1 MAGVL
6 GPSVG
11 GISGIRAA
19 ATWDQLVQSYRP
31 QVQGLVEGGVHLL
44 MLDMVSD
51 TLNAKAAVYVIE
63 EYFSMN
69 PKDRLPVV
77 INVTMKEGRT
87 ASGQSLSACLA
98 SLAHAQPFAF
108 GVTDEKVVQE
118 AASNCSC
125 WVHLISDSASAGSVS
140 LVSPSGSRPQDVQA
154 LASKLGQA
162 APRKLPASQAPVLKL
177 SSLEAMTAR
186 PDDGLKLAGQRC
198 HVQGSHRFKGLM
210 QAYKYSKED
219 DVWEAA
225 VDVAVQQ
232 VEDEADLL
240 DVNLD
245 LPDFDSKAAMGKFV
259 RRCAVHPQVSKL
271 PLIISS
277 MSWEVIA
284 EGLKST
290 QGKCIVNGISM
301 ASSEEEFVRV
311 AAECR
316 RFGAA
321 IVVLAMSRAD
331 GEFPNYQEKVTSCQ
345 RAYQLLRS
353 KLDFPPEDIIFD
365 CLVTPLGSHGIRASP
380 KDFIDAVA
388 EVRRTCPGVSFI
400 AGVSNLGVAC
410 RSAAMLR
417 EALASTFLQQ
427 AVPVGLNLA
436 LVELGRLPRVDS
448 LEEPTRSMCI
458 DVVTNHAVDGQHI
471 SRFLNYGAFLSG
483 ASAAEEAQ
491 KAKAKVVN
499 TLQPK
504 EKSALVPV
512 KQRAPQPARP
522 SPQFTHPV
530 EILVQATGTVSAS
543 VFQTFGSKAHAAAN
557 FHRLSTATTINKTV
571 HFSSISVYM
580 GQGGSGPGTG
590 ASGLM
595 DGIALWER
603 HQGIN
608 QYSTTVLWGA
618 IGEIGLRKAIYG
630 SRDVFAQFDLGQKL
644 IGPADTSFL
653 EKQVCCNP
661 LTWDFVGLAYLD
673 NTWQDSLS
681 GRGGGGLSSRKTFL
695 DN

>member
-1 MAGVL
+1 MVCMEPSAL
-6 GPSVG
+6 GNEPLIQSWGERLPRTFKQEMSDKLKELMLNCPCPEADEGAIHDGRQLCQSHFRLMVCYFYQYIPTEAKTPSADEINKLQSHLVPLYFFTLIWSIG
-11 GISGIRAA
+11 
-19 ATWDQLVQSYRP
+19 ATCDNKCHNRQCGQPGRLKVLVQP
-31 QVQGLVEGGVHLL
+31 
-44 MLDMVSD
+44 
-51 TLNAKAAVYVIE
+51 
-63 EYFSMN
+63 
-69 PKDRLPVV
+69 
-77 INVTMKEGRT
+77 GR
-87 ASGQSLSACLA
+87 
-98 SLAHAQPFAF
+98 
-108 GVTDEKVVQE
+108 
-118 AASNCSC
+118 
-125 WVHLISDSASAGSVS
+125 
-140 LVSPSGSRPQDVQA
+140 
-154 LASKLGQA
+154 
-162 APRKLPASQAPVLKL
+162 
-177 SSLEAMTAR
+177 
-186 PDDGLKLAGQRC
+186 RC
-198 HVQGSHRFKGLM
+198 Q
-210 QAYKYSKED
+210 
-219 DVWEAA
+219 EAA

-259 RRCAVHPQVSKL
+259 RRCAVHPRVSKL

-311 AAECR
+311 AAE

-345 RAYQLLRS
+345 RA
-353 KLDFPPEDIIFD
+353 FPPEDFIFD

-436 LVELGRLPRVDS
+436 LVELGRLQRVDS
-448 LEEPTRSMCI
+448 LEDSDR
-458 DVVTNHAVDGQHI
+458 
-471 SRFLNYGAFLSG
+471 
-483 ASAAEEAQ
+483 
-491 KAKAKVVN
+491 
-499 TLQPK
+499 
-504 EKSALVPV
+504 
-512 KQRAPQPARP
+512 
-522 SPQFTHPV
+522 
-530 EILVQATGTVSAS
+530 
-543 VFQTFGSKAHAAAN
+543 
-557 FHRLSTATTINKTV
+557 
-571 HFSSISVYM
+571 
-580 GQGGSGPGTG
+580 PGTG

-630 SRDVFAQFDLGQKL
+630 SRDVFARPHRTGRHLLPREAGLLQSLDLGLRWPDLPGQHL
-644 IGPADTSFL
+644 A
-653 EKQVCCNP
+653 
-661 LTWDFVGLAYLD
+661 GLAVRPGRRWLVEP
-673 NTWQDSLS
+673 QDLPGQLS
-681 GRGGGGLSSRKTFL
+681 GGCELHDDPYSSAGCETDATNLCRRCAATPCCSRLHAFVLGLVTLGQDKVKNRLAPRRFKEKPRCGQRELLSAGVAGERERLGALVCSRTR
-695 DN
+695 

>member
-1 MAGVL
+1 MVCMEPSAL
-6 GPSVG
+6 GNEPLIQSWGERLPRTFKQEMSDKLKELMLNCPCPEADEGAIHDGRQLCQSHFRLMVCYFYQYIPTEAKTPSADEINKLQSHLVPLYFFTLIWSIG
-11 GISGIRAA
+11 
-19 ATWDQLVQSYRP
+19 ATCDNKCHNRQCGQPGRLKVLVQP
-31 QVQGLVEGGVHLL
+31 
-44 MLDMVSD
+44 
-51 TLNAKAAVYVIE
+51 
-63 EYFSMN
+63 
-69 PKDRLPVV
+69 
-77 INVTMKEGRT
+77 GR
-87 ASGQSLSACLA
+87 
-98 SLAHAQPFAF
+98 
-108 GVTDEKVVQE
+108 
-118 AASNCSC
+118 
-125 WVHLISDSASAGSVS
+125 
-140 LVSPSGSRPQDVQA
+140 
-154 LASKLGQA
+154 
-162 APRKLPASQAPVLKL
+162 
-177 SSLEAMTAR
+177 
-186 PDDGLKLAGQRC
+186 RC
-198 HVQGSHRFKGLM
+198 Q
-210 QAYKYSKED
+210 
-219 DVWEAA
+219 EAA

-259 RRCAVHPQVSKL
+259 RRCAVHPRVSKL

-311 AAECR
+311 AAE

-345 RAYQLLRS
+345 RA
-353 KLDFPPEDIIFD
+353 FPPEDFIFD

-436 LVELGRLPRVDS
+436 LVELGRLQRVDS
-448 LEEPTRSMCI
+448 LEDSDRADPE
-458 DVVTNHAVDGQHI
+458 H
-471 SRFLNYGAFLSG
+471 
-483 ASAAEEAQ
+483 SAA
-491 KAKAKVVN
+491 
-499 TLQPK
+499 K
-504 EKSALVPV
+504 ELMLP
-512 KQRAPQPARP
+512 
-522 SPQFTHPV
+522 
-530 EILVQATGTVSAS
+530 GTVSAS

-557 FHRLSTATTINKTV
+557 FHRLG
-571 HFSSISVYM
+571 
-580 GQGGSGPGTG
+580 GQKHNGDPLLGPGTG

-630 SRDVFAQFDLGQKL
+630 SRDVFARPHRTGRHLLPREAGLLQSLDLGLRWPDLPGQHL
-644 IGPADTSFL
+644 A
-653 EKQVCCNP
+653 
-661 LTWDFVGLAYLD
+661 GLAVRPGRRWLVEP
-673 NTWQDSLS
+673 QDLPGQLS
-681 GRGGGGLSSRKTFL
+681 GGCELHDDPYSSAGCETDATNLCRRCAATPCCSRLHAFVLGLVTLGQDKVKNRLAPRRFKEKPRCGQRELLSAGVAGERERLGALVCSRTR
-695 DN
+695 

>member
-1 MAGVL
+1 MVCMEPSAL
-6 GPSVG
+6 GNEPLIQSWGERLPRTFKQEMSDKLKELMLNCPCPEADEGAIHDGRQLCQSHFRLMVCYFYQYIPTEAKTPSADEINKLQSHLVPLYFFTLIWSIG
-11 GISGIRAA
+11 
-19 ATWDQLVQSYRP
+19 ATCDNKCHNRQCGQPGRLKVLVQP
-31 QVQGLVEGGVHLL
+31 
-44 MLDMVSD
+44 
-51 TLNAKAAVYVIE
+51 
-63 EYFSMN
+63 
-69 PKDRLPVV
+69 
-77 INVTMKEGRT
+77 GR
-87 ASGQSLSACLA
+87 
-98 SLAHAQPFAF
+98 
-108 GVTDEKVVQE
+108 
-118 AASNCSC
+118 
-125 WVHLISDSASAGSVS
+125 
-140 LVSPSGSRPQDVQA
+140 
-154 LASKLGQA
+154 
-162 APRKLPASQAPVLKL
+162 
-177 SSLEAMTAR
+177 
-186 PDDGLKLAGQRC
+186 RC
-198 HVQGSHRFKGLM
+198 Q
-210 QAYKYSKED
+210 
-219 DVWEAA
+219 EAA

-259 RRCAVHPQVSKL
+259 RRCAVHPRVSKL

-311 AAECR
+311 AAE

-345 RAYQLLRS
+345 RA
-353 KLDFPPEDIIFD
+353 FPPEDFIFDCLDFIFD

-436 LVELGRLPRVDS
+436 LVELGRLQRVDS
-448 LEEPTRSMCI
+448 LEDSDR
-458 DVVTNHAVDGQHI
+458 
-471 SRFLNYGAFLSG
+471 
-483 ASAAEEAQ
+483 
-491 KAKAKVVN
+491 
-499 TLQPK
+499 
-504 EKSALVPV
+504 
-512 KQRAPQPARP
+512 
-522 SPQFTHPV
+522 
-530 EILVQATGTVSAS
+530 
-543 VFQTFGSKAHAAAN
+543 
-557 FHRLSTATTINKTV
+557 
-571 HFSSISVYM
+571 
-580 GQGGSGPGTG
+580 PGTG

-630 SRDVFAQFDLGQKL
+630 SRDVFARPHRTGRHLLPREAGLLQSLDLGLRWPDLPGQHL
-644 IGPADTSFL
+644 A
-653 EKQVCCNP
+653 
-661 LTWDFVGLAYLD
+661 GLAVRPGRRWLVEP
-673 NTWQDSLS
+673 QDLPGQLS
-681 GRGGGGLSSRKTFL
+681 GGCELHDDPYSSAGCETDATNLCRRCAATPCCSRLHAFVLGLVTLGQDKVKNRLAPRRFKEKPRCGQRELLSAGVAGERERLGALVCSRTR
-695 DN
+695 